1 VARQLKTIAET
12 ASHLVGDWHPTK
24 NGERTPYN
32 TGRGSAKLI
41 WWLCSNC
48 SHEWEATPGNRT
60 CKKPRG
66 CPVCAGYTAGTATN
80 LAVEYPE
87 LAKEWHPDNPLPP
100 DSYRAHSAYE
110 ALWLCSF
117 QQHAWRA
124 AIYSRA
130 RGHGCPFCA
139 GLRPTADTCLA
150 STHPDIAAE
159 WISCEIEG
167 RTPHNTSAGS
177 TLPVEWRCAVNPA
190 HTWTTSVHS
199 RTAGSGC
206 LLCCNK
212 IVTTQNCLAT
222 THPQLAE
229 EWSPE
234 NSLTAKEVVA
244 GSTYVATW
252 VCRTCSRQWE
262 AKVYSRAAGTGCKA
276 CVSTTTSRQEESL
289 RVALREH
296 GFEVGHAG
304 QLISAGGREWHC
316 DIVDHARRL
325 IVEFDGSYW
334 HAGSER
340 TDKSKSTHLRKAGWT
355 VIRVREA
362 PLEKL
367 HDTDVVVPFRDDA
380 AAARIVIEHL
390 TGLGF
395 GSETV
400 PT

>member
-1 VARQLKTIAET
+1 
-12 ASHLVGDWHPTK
+12 
-24 NGERTPYN
+24 
-32 TGRGSAKLI
+32 
-41 WWLCSNC
+41 
-48 SHEWEATPGNRT
+48 
-60 CKKPRG
+60 
-66 CPVCAGYTAGTATN
+66 
-80 LAVEYPE
+80 
-87 LAKEWHPDNPLPP
+87 
-100 DSYRAHSAYE
+100 
-110 ALWLCSF
+110 
-117 QQHAWRA
+117 
-124 AIYSRA
+124 
-130 RGHGCPFCA
+130 
-139 GLRPTADTCLA
+139 
-150 STHPDIAAE
+150 
-159 WISCEIEG
+159 
-167 RTPHNTSAGS
+167 
-177 TLPVEWRCAVNPA
+177 
-190 HTWTTSVHS
+190 
-199 RTAGSGC
+199 
-206 LLCCNK
+206 
-212 IVTTQNCLAT
+212 
-222 THPQLAE
+222 
-229 EWSPE
+229 
-234 NSLTAKEVVA
+234 
-244 GSTYVATW
+244 
-252 VCRTCSRQWE
+252 
-262 AKVYSRAAGTGCKA
+262 
-276 CVSTTTSRQEESL
+276 L